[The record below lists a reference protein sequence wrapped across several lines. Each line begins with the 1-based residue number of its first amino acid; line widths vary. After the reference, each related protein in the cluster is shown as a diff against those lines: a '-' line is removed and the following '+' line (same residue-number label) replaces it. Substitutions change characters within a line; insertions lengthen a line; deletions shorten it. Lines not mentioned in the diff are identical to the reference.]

1 MAPRA
6 APGGPGRRGVL
17 SAASAPVAHS
27 GVMADTERPRRTLSP
42 RARWAVPGVVAVA
55 VAAAVGVPA
64 LASSGDADLPALTP
78 QELLTRVADAEPT
91 PVQGT
96 VVYTARLGL
105 PELPAELTGADP
117 LNLLGGSS
125 TLRVWSDGAERS
137 RVSLLGATSEY
148 SVVHDGA
155 EAWTYS
161 STDDAVTHYTVD
173 PADLA
178 RYQALADRA
187 ATAPDLPTPEAAA
200 TQVLALAE
208 RDADVTV
215 DSPTTVAGR
224 DAYQL
229 VVSPTDDA
237 TLVSRVVVAV
247 DAATAQPLRVQTWST
262 SDGAAPSLEV
272 GFTDV
277 AFTAPDDSVLAFSA
291 PAGASTEDVVVPLP
305 DVPEGAGDP
314 AATPALPDG
323 VAVAG
328 SGWSTVVTLID
339 VDVAGLVGGDA
350 ASLATVPGAERVLG
364 SEEAQDLVQQFVPS
378 DEDGA
383 PGRPSLD
390 TGALYDQLT
399 TAVPEGRL
407 LSSTLLSVL
416 ITDDGRVL
424 VGAVPADALRAAA

>member
-1 MAPRA
+1 
-6 APGGPGRRGVL
+6 
-17 SAASAPVAHS
+17 
-27 GVMADTERPRRTLSP
+27 MADTERSRRTLSP

-64 LASSGDADLPALTP
+64 LASPGDADLPQVTA
-78 QELLTRVADAEPT
+78 QDLLSRVAAAEPT

-105 PELPAELTGADP
+105 PELPAEMTGADP

-125 TLRVWSDGAERS
+125 TLRLWSDGAERS

-155 EAWTYS
+155 QAWTYS
-161 STDDAVTHYTVD
+161 STDDAVTHYTLD
-173 PADLA
+173 PADVA

-187 ATAPDLPTPEAAA
+187 AAAPGADLPTPEAAA
-200 TQVLALAE
+200 AQVLALAE
-208 RDADVTV
+208 QDADVTV

-229 VVSPTDDA
+229 VVSPTDDG

-247 DAATAQPLRVQTWST
+247 DAATAQPLRVQAWST
-262 SDGAAPSLEV
+262 SDGGAPSLEV

-291 PAGASTEDVVVPLP
+291 PAGATTEEVVVPLP
-305 DVPEGAGDP
+305 ETPALPDGADP
-314 AATPALPDG
+314 AAVPALPDG

-328 SGWSTVVTLID
+328 SGWSTVVTLSD

-350 ASLATVPGAERVLG
+350 ASLATVPGADRVLG

-378 DEDGA
+378 DDEGN

-390 TGALYDQLT
+390 TTALYDQLT

-424 VGAVPADALRAAA
+424 VGSVPADALRAAA

>member
-1 MAPRA
+1 
-6 APGGPGRRGVL
+6 
-17 SAASAPVAHS
+17 
-27 GVMADTERPRRTLSP
+27 MADTERPRRPLSP

-64 LASSGDADLPALTP
+64 LASPGDADLPQVTA
-78 QELLTRVADAEPT
+78 QDLLSRVAAAEPT

-105 PELPAELTGADP
+105 PELPAEMTGADP

-125 TLRVWSDGAERS
+125 TLRLWSDGAERS

-155 EAWTYS
+155 QAWTYS
-161 STDDAVTHYTVD
+161 STDDAVTHYTLD
-173 PADLA
+173 PADVA

-187 ATAPDLPTPEAAA
+187 AAAPGADLPTPEAAA
-200 TQVLALAE
+200 AQVLALAE
-208 RDADVTV
+208 QDADVTV

-229 VVSPTDDA
+229 VVSPTDDG

-247 DAATAQPLRVQTWST
+247 DAATAQPLRVQAWST

-277 AFTAPDDSVLAFSA
+277 VFTAPDDSVLAFSA
-291 PAGASTEDVVVPLP
+291 PAGATTEEVVVPLP
-305 DVPEGAGDP
+305 ETPALPDGADP
-314 AATPALPDG
+314 AAVPALPDG

-328 SGWSTVVTLID
+328 SGWSTVVTLSD

-350 ASLATVPGAERVLG
+350 ASLATVPGADRVLG

-378 DEDGA
+378 DDEGN

-390 TGALYDQLT
+390 TTALYDQLT

-424 VGAVPADALRAAA
+424 VGSVPADALRAAA

>member
-1 MAPRA
+1 
-6 APGGPGRRGVL
+6 
-17 SAASAPVAHS
+17 
-27 GVMADTERPRRTLSP
+27 MADTERSRRTLSP

-64 LASSGDADLPALTP
+64 LASSGDADLPAVTP
-78 QELLTRVADAEPT
+78 QELLSRVADADPT

-105 PELPAELTGADP
+105 PELPAEMTGADP

-148 SVVHDGA
+148 SVVHDAA

-161 STDDAVTHYTVD
+161 STDDAVTHYTLD
-173 PADLA
+173 PADVA

-187 ATAPDLPTPEAAA
+187 AAAPGADLPTPEAAA
-200 TQVLALAE
+200 AQVLALAE
-208 RDADVTV
+208 RDADVSV

-247 DAATAQPLRVQTWST
+247 DAATSQPLRVQTWST

-277 AFTAPDDSVLAFSA
+277 QFTAPDDSVLAFSA
-291 PAGASTEDVVVPLP
+291 PAGANTEDVVVPLP
-305 DVPEGAGDP
+305 DVPEGAPEPG
-314 AATPALPDG
+314 TVPALPEG
-323 VAVAG
+323 VAVSG
-328 SGWSTVVTLID
+328 SGWSTIVTLSD

-378 DEDGA
+378 DEDGT

>member
-1 MAPRA
+1 M
-6 APGGPGRRGVL
+6 
-17 SAASAPVAHS
+17 
-27 GVMADTERPRRTLSP
+27 
-42 RARWAVPGVVAVA
+42 PGVVAVA

-78 QELLTRVADAEPT
+78 QELLSRVADAEPM

-105 PELPAELTGADP
+105 PELPDEMTGADP

-148 SVVHDGA
+148 SVVHAGA

-161 STDDAVTHYTVD
+161 STDDAVTHYTLD
-173 PADLA
+173 PADAA
-178 RYQALADRA
+178 RYQALAEQA
-187 ATAPDLPTPEAAA
+187 AASPGAELPTPEAAA
-200 TQVLALAE
+200 AQVLALAE

-229 VVSPTDDA
+229 VVSPTDDG

-291 PAGASTEDVVVPLP
+291 PAGATTEDVVVPLP
-305 DVPEGAGDP
+305 DVPDLPAEAADP
-314 AATPALPDG
+314 TAVPALPDG
-323 VAVAG
+323 VAVSG
-328 SGWSTVVTLID
+328 SGWSTVVTLSD

-378 DEDGA
+378 DEDGT

>member
-1 MAPRA
+1 
-6 APGGPGRRGVL
+6 
-17 SAASAPVAHS
+17 
-27 GVMADTERPRRTLSP
+27 MADTERPRRPLSP

-64 LASSGDADLPALTP
+64 LASPGDADLPQVSA
-78 QELLTRVADAEPT
+78 QDLLSRVAEAGPT

-105 PELPAELTGADP
+105 PELPAEMTGADP

-125 TLRVWSDGAERS
+125 TLRLWSDGAERS

-155 EAWTYS
+155 QAWTYS
-161 STDDAVTHYTVD
+161 STDDAVTHYTLD
-173 PADLA
+173 PADVA

-187 ATAPDLPTPEAAA
+187 TTPGADLPTPEAAA
-200 TQVLALAE
+200 AQVLALAE

-229 VVSPTDDA
+229 VVSPTDDG

-262 SDGAAPSLEV
+262 ADDAAPSLEV

-291 PAGASTEDVVVPLP
+291 PAGATTDEVVVPLP
-305 DVPEGAGDP
+305 DTPDLPDGAQPG
-314 AATPALPDG
+314 APALPDG

-328 SGWSTVVTLID
+328 SGWSTVVTLSD

-378 DEDGA
+378 DAEGN

-390 TGALYDQLT
+390 TTALYDQLT

-416 ITDDGRVL
+416 ITEDGRVL

>member
-1 MAPRA
+1 
-6 APGGPGRRGVL
+6 
-17 SAASAPVAHS
+17 
-27 GVMADTERPRRTLSP
+27 MADTERPRRTLSP

-64 LASSGDADLPALTP
+64 LASPGDADLPQVTA
-78 QELLTRVADAEPT
+78 QDLLSRVAEAGPT

-105 PELPAELTGADP
+105 PELPAEMTGADP

-125 TLRVWSDGAERS
+125 TLRLWSDGAERS

-155 EAWTYS
+155 QAWTYS
-161 STDDAVTHYTVD
+161 STDDAVTHYTLD
-173 PADLA
+173 PADVA

-187 ATAPDLPTPEAAA
+187 AAAPGADLPTPEAAA
-200 TQVLALAE
+200 AQVLALAE

-229 VVSPTDDA
+229 VVSPTDDG

-262 SDGAAPSLEV
+262 ADDAAPSLEV

-277 AFTAPDDSVLAFSA
+277 AFTAPEDSVLAFSA
-291 PAGASTEDVVVPLP
+291 PAGATTEEVVVPLP
-305 DVPEGAGDP
+305 ETADLPDGAAPG
-314 AATPALPDG
+314 APALPDG

-328 SGWSTVVTLID
+328 SGWSTVVTLSD

-350 ASLATVPGAERVLG
+350 ASLATVPGADRVLG

-378 DEDGA
+378 DGEGN

-390 TGALYDQLT
+390 TTALYDQLT